1 MMTKPYKLYIFINV
15 RGGHGFITIQTSFRF
30 NFSGIGSTKFFTTY
44 LSTDSHT
51 SILNRLPIDLPTSL
65 RLYLSI
71 ILSTYLA
78 TSISIYRS
86 IYLPCCM
93 SLCSSLSICVSI
105 YLAIHA
111 YLPAILVHPSVEVR
125 WHLDVPALL
134 PLSKQLG
141 GSEALACLRTPSL
154 PKQSVQ
160 ETPLRSS

>member
-1 MMTKPYKLYIFINV
+1 MITKPYKPYIFINV

-30 NFSGIGSTKFFTTY
+30 NFSGIGSTKFFTKY
-44 LSTDSHT
+44 LSTDTHT

-78 TSISIYRS
+78 TSISIYRSIYLPSYIYIYRS

-125 WHLDVPALL
+125 
-134 PLSKQLG
+134 
-141 GSEALACLRTPSL
+141 
-154 PKQSVQ
+154 
-160 ETPLRSS
+160 